1 VPGPGTDRLHGQL
14 GPDRYLY
21 LTEGSSGMTYAVDR
35 LRLAMGTSRWR
46 AASVLRG
53 GLADFRDEVL

>member
-1 VPGPGTDRLHGQL
+1 MGEFGPKIDTL
-14 GPDRYLY
+14 PDR
-21 LTEGSSGMTYAVDR
+21 GSSGMTYAVDR
-35 LRLAMGTSRWR
+35 LRLAMGASHWR